1 LFDALSVNI
10 SHYAS
15 LLWFAL
21 GWLTFWMVGHHF
33 RTPCSLDIT
42 LHFLMGHAFK

>member
-1 LFDALSVNI
+1 VHIKKLDNNEVGKKESLTIHACLFDALSVNI

-21 GWLTFWMVGHHF
+21 GWLTF
-33 RTPCSLDIT
+33 
-42 LHFLMGHAFK
+42 